1 MFVLEGYLEAVE
13 GLLELVDFYAEGL
26 HTLDLFGFL
35 ELQPGVLEFVAV
47 EVLDE
52 AHVLY
57 AQLAVHA
64 VDLVDLVLEF

>member
-1 MFVLEGYLEAVE
+1 M
-13 GLLELVDFYAEGL
+13 DFYAEGL